1 MFQLILPF
9 QLELPFE
16 AESTPSARGGGR
28 SIGSLPRMARAR
40 RLRRESTRKNL
51 AFEFGALEEE

>member
-16 AESTPSARGGGR
+16 AEAAPSARGGGGAL
-28 SIGSLPRMARAR
+28 GSLPRTARAR
-40 RLRRESTRKNL
+40 RPRRESQRKNL